1 LAEHLMIM
9 GRLPEV
15 IARARM
21 AVQLDPL
28 APAANN
34 VLGVALLFAGRT
46 DEAIAVLRAA
56 VVRDSTAG
64 LMWRNLVRSYIEAG
78 REDDA
83 LALLA
88 GLRDTSTFWRAAV
101 RARSDPRARAA
112 ALDALGRPGGLR
124 AVGGSH
130 AVASRLY
137 AYLGAREAALAEL
150 ERAAGERDPRLEFMK
165 IDPAW
170 ASVRSDPRFAAVLA
184 QIGLP
189 P

>member
-1 LAEHLMIM
+1 M
-9 GRLPEV
+9 GRLPEA
-15 IARARM
+15 IAQARR

-28 APAANN
+28 APAASS

-46 DEAIAVLRAA
+46 DEAIAVFRAA
-56 VVRDSTAG
+56 VARDSTAG
-64 LMWRNLVRSYIEAG
+64 LLWRNLVRSYIEAG

-88 GLRDTSTFWRAAV
+88 RLRDTSAFWRAAV
-101 RARSDPRARAA
+101 RARSDPQARAA
-112 ALDALGRPGGLR
+112 ALHALGRPGGLH
-124 AVGGSH
+124 VIGGSR

-137 AYLGAREAALAEL
+137 ADLGAREAALAEL
-150 ERAAGERDPRLEFMK
+150 ERAAAERDPRLEFLK

-170 ASVRSDPRFAAVLA
+170 APVRSDPRFAAVVA
-184 QIGLP
+184 RMGLP